1 VDGSP
6 YVLRLSHHPDSE
18 LLTTT
23 ALHVDRLRGRL
34 VEGPRHALIRLLQ
47 MSSLRARGGRRIAQS
62 FVLLLACLPLAD
74 CTSSGSNK
82 CAPSPSIQATW
93 PGHSVL
99 LYSCGGFLPQP
110 MPSAP
115 AALPSGI
122 NPQQIELRV
131 GQQLTLTK
139 SSGWSSYHVN
149 GVATDDPTVL
159 AISKQTTG
167 DVIGVFTALAPGH
180 ADVGLRTDYCPTTPV
195 CEFTTATVVP

>member
-1 VDGSP
+1 MIGRP
-6 YVLRLSHHPDSE
+6 TPALSSLPNSVR
-18 LLTTT
+18 TG
-23 ALHVDRLRGRL
+23 RGR
-34 VEGPRHALIRLLQ
+34 AILQ
-47 MSSLRARGGRRIAQS
+47 TG
-62 FVLLLACLPLAD
+62 VLLLAYLPLAA

-82 CAPSPSIQATW
+82 CAPSPSTQATW

-139 SSGWSSYHVN
+139 SSGWSSYHID
-149 GVATDDPTVL
+149 GVVTDDPTVL
-159 AISKQTTG
+159 AISKQTAG

-180 ADVGLRTDYCPTTPV
+180 ADIGLRSDYCPTTPV
-195 CEFTTATVVP
+195 CEFTTPTVVP